1 MARAYRQPF
10 SPDARHFFSGVV
22 PACPCSLAAAT
33 SVADRYVCCARI
45 SFISSISALVIA
57 HNCDSTHNLRA
68 FCGELRLSLL
78 GIPNLAQRV
87 RVAPDLLLAVSV
99 AQSPTS
105 PGVRY
110 GQDVEKGMK
119 QTGAERGSTK
129 QTADKTV
136 QVHLRLPGSY
146 AELLKQ
152 IASERDQ
159 TQSAVIRSLLRA
171 WRRAPSTK

>member
-1 MARAYRQPF
+1 
-10 SPDARHFFSGVV
+10 
-22 PACPCSLAAAT
+22 
-33 SVADRYVCCARI
+33 
-45 SFISSISALVIA
+45 
-57 HNCDSTHNLRA
+57 
-68 FCGELRLSLL
+68 
-78 GIPNLAQRV
+78 
-87 RVAPDLLLAVSV
+87 
-99 AQSPTS
+99 
-105 PGVRY
+105 
-110 GQDVEKGMK
+110 MK